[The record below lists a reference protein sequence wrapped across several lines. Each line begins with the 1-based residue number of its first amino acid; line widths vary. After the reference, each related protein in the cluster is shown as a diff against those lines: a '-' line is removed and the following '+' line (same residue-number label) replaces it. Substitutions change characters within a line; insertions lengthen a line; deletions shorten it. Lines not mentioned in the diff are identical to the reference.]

1 MPTSGPIRP
10 LFAGIKIQSTRDQD
24 GHDINSGMMDETDG
38 SQANETIH
46 FGLDGA
52 DFELNLSKAHVDE
65 LRQTL
70 APYIKAARK
79 TMTKEDSQ
87 RRGLGAI
94 YIRIKQG

>member
-1 MPTSGPIRP
+1 MTQP
-10 LFAGIKIQSTRDQD
+10 
-24 GHDINSGMMDETDG
+24 N
-38 SQANETIH
+38 
-46 FGLDGA
+46 GA

>member
-1 MPTSGPIRP
+1 M
-10 LFAGIKIQSTRDQD
+10 
-24 GHDINSGMMDETDG
+24 NSGMMDETDG
-38 SQANETIH
+38 SQLMRRFTSDSMAQISN
-46 FGLDGA
+46 
-52 DFELNLSKAHVDE
+52 NLSKAHVDE

-94 YIRIKQG
+94 YMRTKQG

>member
-1 MPTSGPIRP
+1 VTDRSDRP
-10 LFAGIKIQSTRDQD
+10 GFDAARSRLTRDR
-24 GHDINSGMMDETDG
+24 
-38 SQANETIH
+38 AN
-46 FGLDGA
+46 GLDGA

>member
-10 LFAGIKIQSTRDQD
+10 LFAEIKIQSTRDQD

-52 DFELNLSKAHVDE
+52 DFEQFVES
-65 LRQTL
+65 
-70 APYIKAARK
+70 PC
-79 TMTKEDSQ
+79 
-87 RRGLGAI
+87 
-94 YIRIKQG
+94 

>member
-1 MPTSGPIRP
+1 VTDRSDRP
-10 LFAGIKIQSTRDQD
+10 SFDAARSRLTRDR
-24 GHDINSGMMDETDG
+24 
-38 SQANETIH
+38 AN
-46 FGLDGA
+46 GLDGA